1 MINSTAFDYVN
12 VLTKAADASY
22 QREAILANNISN
34 VDTPGYKR
42 KDLNFEGVLS
52 QELGRC
58 KHQSLDKKISELDT
72 SKLTANVYTDHS
84 NYSYRMDGNNV
95 DIDTESAEELKI
107 ITEKEVTAA
116 KKDLSDALDEEIT
129 QKQDETKRS
138 LEKEANSKIMA
149 INEYSDTVLDSIN
162 KAHNEIM
169 FLYSML
175 NDKHDELTRLSGDID
190 KASSRLR
197 SSFEPLS
204 ADSAKRAEKP
214 SVAVQKPAEPKSGTM
229 QQDTKPDMKQMTGI
243 DISGII
249 KTQPASAAPAS
260 KAGATA
266 TTGTAAAVSVKASD
280 AAFGTPA
287 GSSANADVINHTHE
301 ILKLYKSGKSNVEIA
316 KLLSLGTGEVKLI
329 IDLYKEGK

>member
-1 MINSTAFDYVN
+1 MTTLEITLIIIGVVFLIGSFMVN
-12 VLTKAADASY
+12 DKLSH
-22 QREAILANNISN
+22 
-34 VDTPGYKR
+34 
-42 KDLNFEGVLS
+42 KDL
-52 QELGRC
+52 
-58 KHQSLDKKISELDT
+58 DKIAD
-72 SKLTANVYTDHS
+72 
-84 NYSYRMDGNNV
+84 M
-95 DIDTESAEELKI
+95 SAEELKI

-175 NDKHDELTRLSGDID
+175 NDKHDELTQLSEDIE

-204 ADSAKRAEKP
+204 ADSEKRAEKP
-214 SVAVQKPAEPKSGTM
+214 AEPKPGAM
-229 QQDTKPDMKQMTGI
+229 QQDTKPAMKQMTGI
-243 DISGII
+243 DISGV
-249 KTQPASAAPAS
+249 KSTQPAEAVRVSEIKATDAPAAAAPI
-260 KAGATA
+260 
-266 TTGTAAAVSVKASD
+266 SVEASD
-280 AAFGTPA
+280 AALGTPA
-287 GSSANADVINHTHE
+287 GSNANADIINHTHE
-301 ILKLYKSGKSNVEIA
+301 ILKLYKAGKSNVEIA

>member
-1 MINSTAFDYVN
+1 MTTLEITLIIIGVVFLIGSFMVN
-12 VLTKAADASY
+12 DKLSH
-22 QREAILANNISN
+22 
-34 VDTPGYKR
+34 
-42 KDLNFEGVLS
+42 KDL
-52 QELGRC
+52 
-58 KHQSLDKKISELDT
+58 DKIAD
-72 SKLTANVYTDHS
+72 
-84 NYSYRMDGNNV
+84 M
-95 DIDTESAEELKI
+95 SAEELKI
-107 ITEKEVTAA
+107 ITEKGVTAA

-204 ADSAKRAEKP
+204 ADSAKRAEKT
-214 SVAVQKPAEPKSGTM
+214 SVAVQKPAEPKSGTI
-229 QQDTKPDMKQMTGI
+229 QQDTKPDMKLMTGI
-243 DISGII
+243 DISGI

-266 TTGTAAAVSVKASD
+266 ATGTAAAVSVKASD

-329 IDLYKEGK
+329 TDLYKEGK

>member
-1 MINSTAFDYVN
+1 MTTLEITLIIIGVVFLIGSFMVN
-12 VLTKAADASY
+12 DKLSH
-22 QREAILANNISN
+22 
-34 VDTPGYKR
+34 
-42 KDLNFEGVLS
+42 KDL
-52 QELGRC
+52 
-58 KHQSLDKKISELDT
+58 DKIAD
-72 SKLTANVYTDHS
+72 
-84 NYSYRMDGNNV
+84 M
-95 DIDTESAEELKI
+95 SAEELKI

-175 NDKHDELTRLSGDID
+175 NDKHDELTQLSGDIE

-204 ADSAKRAEKP
+204 ADSEKRAEKQAI
-214 SVAVQKPAEPKSGTM
+214 AVQKPAEPKPGTM
-229 QQDTKPDMKQMTGI
+229 QQDTKPAMKQMTGI
-243 DISGII
+243 DISGV
-249 KTQPASAAPAS
+249 KRTQPAEAVRVSETKATAAPA
-260 KAGATA
+260 
-266 TTGTAAAVSVKASD
+266 AAAPISVEASD
-280 AAFGTPA
+280 AALGTPA
-287 GSSANADVINHTHE
+287 GSNANADIINHTHE
-301 ILKLYKSGKSNVEIA
+301 ILKLYKAGKSNVEIA

>member
-1 MINSTAFDYVN
+1 MTTLEITLIIIGVVFLIGSFMVN
-12 VLTKAADASY
+12 DKLSH
-22 QREAILANNISN
+22 
-34 VDTPGYKR
+34 
-42 KDLNFEGVLS
+42 KDL
-52 QELGRC
+52 
-58 KHQSLDKKISELDT
+58 DKIAD
-72 SKLTANVYTDHS
+72 
-84 NYSYRMDGNNV
+84 M
-95 DIDTESAEELKI
+95 SAEELKI

-175 NDKHDELTRLSGDID
+175 NDKHDELTQLSGDIE

-204 ADSAKRAEKP
+204 ADSLKQAEKQA
-214 SVAVQKPAEPKSGTM
+214 VAVQKPAEPKPGTM
-229 QQDTKPDMKQMTGI
+229 QQDT
-243 DISGII
+243 
-249 KTQPASAAPAS
+249 QPAEAVRVSEIKATAAPA
-260 KAGATA
+260 
-266 TTGTAAAVSVKASD
+266 AAAPISVEASD
-280 AAFGTPA
+280 AALGTPA
-287 GSSANADVINHTHE
+287 GSNANADIINHTHE
-301 ILKLYKSGKSNVEIA
+301 ILKLYKAGKSNVEIA

>member
-1 MINSTAFDYVN
+1 MTTLEITLIIIGVVFLIGSFMVN
-12 VLTKAADASY
+12 DKLSH
-22 QREAILANNISN
+22 
-34 VDTPGYKR
+34 
-42 KDLNFEGVLS
+42 KDL
-52 QELGRC
+52 
-58 KHQSLDKKISELDT
+58 DKIAD
-72 SKLTANVYTDHS
+72 
-84 NYSYRMDGNNV
+84 M
-95 DIDTESAEELKI
+95 SAEELKI

-214 SVAVQKPAEPKSGTM
+214 SVAVQKPAEPKSGTI
-229 QQDTKPDMKQMTGI
+229 QQDTKPDMKQMT
-243 DISGII
+243 GII

>member
-1 MINSTAFDYVN
+1 MTTLEITLIIIGVVLLIGSFMVN
-12 VLTKAADASY
+12 DKLSH
-22 QREAILANNISN
+22 
-34 VDTPGYKR
+34 
-42 KDLNFEGVLS
+42 KDL
-52 QELGRC
+52 
-58 KHQSLDKKISELDT
+58 DKIAD
-72 SKLTANVYTDHS
+72 
-84 NYSYRMDGNNV
+84 M
-95 DIDTESAEELKI
+95 SAEELKI

>member
-1 MINSTAFDYVN
+1 VRLKYYLRGLGLGIIFAVIIMMIGFHDNKQSMSDTEIIEKAKTLGMVEAKNISGTVADEYNSEKTDSS
-12 VLTKAADASY
+12 AANSDAS
-22 QREAILANNISN
+22 
-34 VDTPGYKR
+34 
-42 KDLNFEGVLS
+42 S
-52 QELGRC
+52 Q
-58 KHQSLDKKISELDT
+58 K
-72 SKLTANVYTDHS
+72 
-84 NYSYRMDGNNV
+84 
-95 DIDTESAEELKI
+95 AE
-107 ITEKEVTAA
+107 TEKEVTAA

-129 QKQDETKRS
+129 QKHDETKRS

-204 ADSAKRAEKP
+204 ADSTKRAEKP

-249 KTQPASAAPAS
+249 KTQPTSAAPAS

-266 TTGTAAAVSVKASD
+266 TAGTAASVSVKASD
-280 AAFGTPA
+280 AALGTPA
-287 GSSANADVINHTHE
+287 GSSANADIINHTHE

>member
-1 MINSTAFDYVN
+1 
-12 VLTKAADASY
+12 
-22 QREAILANNISN
+22 
-34 VDTPGYKR
+34 
-42 KDLNFEGVLS
+42 
-52 QELGRC
+52 
-58 KHQSLDKKISELDT
+58 
-72 SKLTANVYTDHS
+72 
-84 NYSYRMDGNNV
+84 
-95 DIDTESAEELKI
+95 
-107 ITEKEVTAA
+107 
-116 KKDLSDALDEEIT
+116 
-129 QKQDETKRS
+129 
-138 LEKEANSKIMA
+138 
-149 INEYSDTVLDSIN
+149 
-162 KAHNEIM
+162 
-169 FLYSML
+169 ML

-204 ADSAKRAEKP
+204 ADSTKRAEKP

-260 KAGATA
+260 KAGATD
-266 TTGTAAAVSVKASD
+266 TAATVSVKASD

>member
-1 MINSTAFDYVN
+1 MTTLEITLIIIGVVFLIGSFMVN
-12 VLTKAADASY
+12 DKLSH
-22 QREAILANNISN
+22 
-34 VDTPGYKR
+34 
-42 KDLNFEGVLS
+42 KDL
-52 QELGRC
+52 
-58 KHQSLDKKISELDT
+58 DKIAD
-72 SKLTANVYTDHS
+72 
-84 NYSYRMDGNNV
+84 M
-95 DIDTESAEELKI
+95 SAEELKI

-175 NDKHDELTRLSGDID
+175 NDKHDELTQLSGDIE

-204 ADSAKRAEKP
+204 ADSEKRAEKP
-214 SVAVQKPAEPKSGTM
+214 AIAVQKPAEPKPGTM
-229 QQDTKPDMKQMTGI
+229 QQDTKPAMKQMTGI
-243 DISGII
+243 DISGV
-249 KTQPASAAPAS
+249 KRTQPAEAVRVSETKATAAPA
-260 KAGATA
+260 
-266 TTGTAAAVSVKASD
+266 AAASISVEASD
-280 AAFGTPA
+280 AALGTPA
-287 GSSANADVINHTHE
+287 GSNANADIINHTHE
-301 ILKLYKSGKSNVEIA
+301 ILKLYKAGKSNVEIA

>member
-1 MINSTAFDYVN
+1 MTTLEITLIIIGVVFLIGSFMVN
-12 VLTKAADASY
+12 DKLSH
-22 QREAILANNISN
+22 
-34 VDTPGYKR
+34 
-42 KDLNFEGVLS
+42 KDL
-52 QELGRC
+52 
-58 KHQSLDKKISELDT
+58 DKIAD
-72 SKLTANVYTDHS
+72 
-84 NYSYRMDGNNV
+84 M
-95 DIDTESAEELKI
+95 SAEELKI

-175 NDKHDELTRLSGDID
+175 NDKHDELTQLSGDIE

-204 ADSAKRAEKP
+204 ADSEKRAEKP
-214 SVAVQKPAEPKSGTM
+214 AVAIQNPAEPKPGTM
-229 QQDTKPDMKQMTGI
+229 QQDT
-243 DISGII
+243 
-249 KTQPASAAPAS
+249 QPAETARVSETKATDAPA
-260 KAGATA
+260 
-266 TTGTAAAVSVKASD
+266 AAASISVEASD
-280 AAFGTPA
+280 AALGTPA
-287 GSSANADVINHTHE
+287 GSNANADIINHTHE
-301 ILKLYKSGKSNVEIA
+301 ILKFYKAGKSNVEIA